1 MYTVLVDELVFEEDF
16 KDIDRVD
23 QQRII
28 KSIRKKLTIEPEG
41 YGKPLKG
48 NLKGLWKL
56 RVGQY
61 RVVYDIKKDKVLV
74 YVIKVGFRRDEEVYR
89 EVIKR
94 LRHILNKKVPY

>member
-1 MYTVLVDELVFEEDF
+1 MYTVLIDELVFEEDF
-16 KDIDRVD
+16 KDIDRAD
-23 QQRII
+23 QQKIV
-28 KSIRKKLTIEPEG
+28 KSIRKKLTIDPEG

-48 NLKGLWKL
+48 NLMGLWKL

-74 YVIKVGFRRDEEVYR
+74 CVIKVGFRRDEEVYQ

-94 LRHILNKKVPY
+94 LKYLKR